1 MQATRWTHV
10 RQAQSSRARR
20 TCAPLS
26 RVRRMPRHIRPQIIY
41 STADSRGRRSGQL
54 RAQPRVLLRFAA
66 CCKARVAKQ
75 NSKSLRELYVSF
87 VCVNVFWSMRL
98 FGMEFCLS
106 YKLCNIGACAVS
118 DFYRAAQPHKPTG
131 AYVGRRF
138 GGTPPSR
145 SLETC
150 PVCSAAENLGS
161 TGLPLCRQKL
171 HPDQGLAY

>member
-1 MQATRWTHV
+1 MDPAARWRRSGRAGALVQATRWTHV

-75 NSKSLRELYVSF
+75 NSKRALCFLCVCKYFLEYAVVWNGVF
-87 VCVNVFWSMRL
+87 VCLVQHWCMRC
-98 FGMEFCLS
+98 FGFLQS
-106 YKLCNIGACAVS
+106 S
-118 DFYRAAQPHKPTG
+118 SAAQT
-131 AYVGRRF
+131 YRRVSGQAF
-138 GGTPPSR
+138 WWYPSI
-145 SLETC
+145 SI
-150 PVCSAAENLGS
+150 A
-161 TGLPLCRQKL
+161 
-171 HPDQGLAY
+171 